1 MLKKALRLLKLKFQ
15 DGKRESVNSENCK
28 RKAFLPNPSLHLT
41 AIPRCSIATG
51 ELLTYSLMLN
61 VVLFAITPDNKK
73 PDKYLI
79 GKMNRLR
86 SLRNDYMHYG
96 KLPKNPEE
104 VRDLFESTKRF
115 IEYLRELDIDL
126 QREDLS
132 VENPA

>member
-1 MLKKALRLLKLKFQ
+1 
-15 DGKRESVNSENCK
+15 
-28 RKAFLPNPSLHLT
+28 
-41 AIPRCSIATG
+41 
-51 ELLTYSLMLN
+51 MLN
-61 VVLFAITPDNKK
+61 VVMFAITPDNKK